1 MIFNFGILFQD
12 KACLTFKPLT
22 FKILKETLYHLITLR
37 VTLLLIS
44 EISVTL
50 NEKKRLYFSKP
61 TG

>member
-22 FKILKETLYHLITLR
+22 FKILKETLYNLR
-37 VTLLLIS
+37 ITLLLIS
-44 EISVTL
+44 EISATL